1 MSNRPLDSEIFFDVE
16 TPLDFKVRVTH
27 RYWELIVT
35 IKHPIMKGR
44 EQNVKAALSEP
55 DEVRISRSDPNVYLF
70 YKTERERRWVCAVT
84 KRLNGEGFL
93 ITAYLTDAV
102 KEGTKIWPLK

>member
-1 MSNRPLDSEIFFDVE
+1 MSKRPSNSEIFFEVE

-44 EQNVKAALSEP
+44 EQIVKETLSEP
-55 DEVRISRSDPNVYLF
+55 DEVRISRSESSVYLF
-70 YKTERERRWVCAVT
+70 YKAEREKRWVCAVT

-93 ITAYLTDAV
+93 VTAYLTDAV
-102 KEGTKIWPLK
+102 KEGKRIWPLK